1 MLDVCSKRVCY
12 ADRAF
17 SNGGSPDR
25 VQGGIRA
32 GGLFLSED
40 PPLDRSEV
48 CSLIVIHQGA

>member
-1 MLDVCSKRVCY
+1 MSAANAFGMQIGRFLTGDPPIGFRVAY
-12 ADRAF
+12 
-17 SNGGSPDR
+17 
-25 VQGGIRA
+25 VL